1 MLEVIKNLK
10 PGQRLLAF
18 LFVTILTSLTSLLTV
33 YLKTD
38 DCKGIGDQY
47 QTLVGNYTELMRI
60 NNEIIESNNKKDRDL
75 ITLGDIISGMN
86 EIKPIVKTD
95 TKTSQKVSYN
105 TNDAIAK
112 IGNGDGG
119 NPPVVM
125 SRPETQTITK
135 TIEKTTV
142 INEIPNKQK
151 YLIDSALNILKEYK
165 KKN

>member
-10 PGQRLLAF
+10 PGQRLQAF
-18 LFVTILTSLTSLLTV
+18 LFVTIVTSLTSLITV

-47 QTLVGNYTELMRI
+47 QTLVGNYTELMKI
-60 NNEIIESNNKKDRDL
+60 NNQIIESNNKKDRDL
-75 ITLGDIISGMN
+75 IALGDIISGMN

-105 TNDAIAK
+105 TNDAIT
-112 IGNGDGG
+112 ITGGDDG
-119 NPPVVM
+119 NPPLAM
-125 SRPETQTITK
+125 SRPESQTITK
-135 TIEKTTV
+135 TVEKTTV
-142 INEIPNKQK
+142 INEVPNTQK
-151 YLIDSALNILKEYK
+151 HLIDSAMHILEKYK

>member
-10 PGQRLLAF
+10 PGQRLQAF
-18 LFVTILTSLTSLLTV
+18 LFVTIVTSLTSLLTV

-47 QTLVGNYTELMRI
+47 QTLVGNYTELMKI
-60 NNEIIESNNKKDRDL
+60 NNQIIESNNKKDRDL
-75 ITLGDIISGMN
+75 IVLGDIISGMN

-105 TNDAIAK
+105 TNDALAT
-112 IGNGDGG
+112 IGGDDG
-119 NPPVVM
+119 NPPLAM
-125 SRPETQTITK
+125 SRPESQTITK
-135 TIEKTTV
+135 TVEKTTI
-142 INEIPNKQK
+142 INEVPNTQK
-151 YLIDSALNILKEYK
+151 HLIDSAMHILEKYK

>member
-10 PGQRLLAF
+10 PGQRLQAF
-18 LFVTILTSLTSLLTV
+18 LFVTIVTSLTSLLTV

-47 QTLVGNYTELMRI
+47 QTLVGNYTELMKI
-60 NNEIIESNNKKDRDL
+60 NNQIIESNNKKDRDL
-75 ITLGDIISGMN
+75 ITLGDIISGMD

-105 TNDAIAK
+105 TNDAITK
-112 IGNGDGG
+112 IGDGDNG
-119 NPPVVM
+119 NPPVAM
-125 SRPETQTITK
+125 SRPESQTITK
-135 TIEKTTV
+135 TVEKTTV
-142 INEIPNKQK
+142 INEVSNTQK
-151 YLIDSALNILKEYK
+151 HLIDSAMNILQKYK